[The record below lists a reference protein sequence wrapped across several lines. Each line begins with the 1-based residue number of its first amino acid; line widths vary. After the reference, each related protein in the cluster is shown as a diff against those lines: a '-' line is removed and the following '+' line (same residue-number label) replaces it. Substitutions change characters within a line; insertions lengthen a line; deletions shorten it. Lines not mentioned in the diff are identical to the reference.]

1 MKKSITVYQLD
12 CWDKEPTSI
21 DTMSDRIEFYATL
34 KEAKESAKGEAFYLL
49 AKVKIDPDEINT
61 AIEYRQNEVWHWL
74 KAKPSWL
81 LS

>member
-34 KEAKESAKGEAFYLL
+34 KEAKESAKHESFYLL
-49 AKVKIDPDEINT
+49 AKVEIDPDEVNI